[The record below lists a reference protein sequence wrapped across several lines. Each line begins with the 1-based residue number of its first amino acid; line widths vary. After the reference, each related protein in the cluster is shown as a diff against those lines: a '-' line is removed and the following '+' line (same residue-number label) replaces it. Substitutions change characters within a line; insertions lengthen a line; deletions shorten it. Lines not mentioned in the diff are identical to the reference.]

1 MLRFFSFA
9 DNLKS
14 MLLFEE
20 NEAEFLRRSLFEKA
34 LLTAWGNQKFTTIR
48 IDGKWV
54 NWNSFMRERLLRA
67 NRAKL
72 IEHSDPLP
80 SGDALTVFRGVGG
93 REEFQR
99 VRGVSWSLSATVARF
114 FAQDCSRPALYRSTV
129 ERSDVFAYIN
139 ESGRREKEVLLV
151 LDEKH
156 SVEELPAD
164 PRSS

>member
-1 MLRFFSFA
+1 MLRLFSFA

-72 IEHSDPLP
+72 IEHSDPL
-80 SGDALTVFRGVGG
+80 
-93 REEFQR
+93 
-99 VRGVSWSLSATVARF
+99 
-114 FAQDCSRPALYRSTV
+114 
-129 ERSDVFAYIN
+129 
-139 ESGRREKEVLLV
+139 
-151 LDEKH
+151 
-156 SVEELPAD
+156 
-164 PRSS
+164 